1 MRASHVI
8 VLQLVSILQ
17 LYQEWHP
24 RLFLIFSYIVNSYNK
39 KEKKKHNLVILEGM
53 RAAAR
58 RMRMEKAHSKSL
70 LGRARKIPGNGATS
84 SPVWILHLVQR
95 SVYVYLIQSNVL
107 V

>member
-17 LYQEWHP
+17 LYQEWRP

-70 LGRARKIPGNGATS
+70 LVKARKIPGNGATS